1 MQPGAI
7 SGSVSISNIDYN
19 AESHPPD
26 RTRTDL
32 VTVVRA
38 GRTQTCLCA
47 GTPVGRRVL
56 LFVDTEK
63 ETENRT

>member
-19 AESHPPD
+19 AESQ
-26 RTRTDL
+26 
-32 VTVVRA
+32 
-38 GRTQTCLCA
+38 RTQTCLRA
-47 GTPVGRRVL
+47 GTPAGRRVL